1 MITAATA
8 TTVTMALRPSVRS
21 TSRLRAS
28 GLARSAFSG
37 STGEFMLAS
46 LGVVAIGG
54 QRTLFRLVPGVRW
67 SSAAGR
73 RNPPQKRRVH
83 QSARRKEKAP
93 MVDPPQSTLQE
104 QPTKMTTVEA
114 RQGTG
119 PRDMVT
125 VLVASL

>member
-67 SSAAGR
+67 SSAADR

-83 QSARRKEKAP
+83 QRRATQGP
-93 MVDPPQSTLQE
+93 MADPPQSTLQK
-104 QPTKMTTVEA
+104 QPTKVTTVEA

-119 PRDMVT
+119 P
-125 VLVASL
+125 